1 MFDLSSVLEKSP
13 DKLIAVAFQDL
24 ETETEFY
31 LNADEAFHPASTIK
45 VHVMM
50 EVFRQ
55 ANQGAFSLDEHLPIL
70 NSFSSIAD
78 GSPFS
83 LDAEDDSDKT
93 LYARLGEVES
103 IRELTRLMI
112 VRSGNLAT
120 NILLAKLGDGSVDTF
135 VRALGIEGVTVRR
148 GMYDR
153 AALRLGMNNSATARG
168 LTQTLNL
175 LARKKIVS
183 EQASDEMIHILLGQ
197 EFNESL
203 PALIP
208 NFTKVAHKSGWSD
221 DVFHDTGIIYPI
233 DRKPYVLT
241 IMTRGFMEDQG
252 PEAHDCMAKISRL
265 IYEQLP

>member
-1 MFDLSSVLEKSP
+1 MFDLTSVLEKSP
-13 DKLIAVAFQDL
+13 DKLIAVAFKDL
-24 ETETEFY
+24 ETEAEFY
-31 LNADEAFHPASTIK
+31 LNADEALHPASTIK
-45 VHVMM
+45 VHIMM

-55 ANQGAFSLDEHLPIL
+55 ANEGMLSLDEHLPIL
-70 NSFSSIAD
+70 NSFTSIAD

-83 LDAEDDSDKT
+83 LDVEDDSDKT

-103 IRELTRLMI
+103 IRELARLMI

-120 NILLAKLGDGSVDTF
+120 NILVEKVGGQNVNQF
-135 VRALGIEGVTVRR
+135 IRALGIEGVTVCR

-168 LTQTLNL
+168 LTQTMNL
-175 LARKKIVS
+175 IARKKVVS
-183 EQASDEMIHILLGQ
+183 ERASDEMLHILFGQ
-197 EFNESL
+197 EFNESI

-208 NFTKVAHKSGWSD
+208 NFVRVAHKTGWSD
-221 DVFHDTGIIYPI
+221 DVFHDTGIIYPM

-241 IMTRGFMEDQG
+241 IMTRGFAEEQEA
-252 PEAHDCMAKISRL
+252 EAHVCMAKISRL